1 MKYLY
6 SLLLLFI
13 HYSISAQDSTHIT
26 VHVIYGSK
34 PIAKGETKWFG
45 GKLGGHIG
53 LQVGKDKIIHF
64 NPGGKV
70 RAFGRSAEPGNYV
83 LSSVREFYRTFHC
96 DSAKRMQVT
105 IPVTAEM
112 KLQLDSVCGVFLKNP
127 PYPYAFFGM
136 RCTSACYHLL
146 SVAGVYPE
154 YSKKKMIRRFFYPRR
169 LRKRLIRSAKDRN
182 WKLTLTEWTVRRKWD
197 HD

>member
-1 MKYLY
+1 MKHLY
-6 SLLLLFI
+6 TLLLLFI
-13 HYSISAQDSTHIT
+13 SYSISAQDSTHIT

-34 PIAKGETKWFG
+34 PIAEEETKWFG

-64 NPGGKV
+64 NPSGKV
-70 RAFGRSAEPGNYV
+70 RAFGRSSEPGSYI
-83 LSSVREFYRTFHC
+83 LSSVKEFYHIFHC

-105 IPVTAEM
+105 IPVSMET
-112 KLQLDSVCGVFLKNP
+112 KHYLDSICGIFLKNP

-136 RCTSACYHLL
+136 RCAAACYHLL
-146 SVAGVYPE
+146 SVADVYPE
-154 YSKKKMIRRFFYPRR
+154 YSKGKMIRRFFYPRK
-169 LRKRLIRSAKDRN
+169 LRKRLIRSAKAGN
-182 WKLTLTEWTVRRKWD
+182 WKLSITTGTIRRKWD